1 MLPVENIYS
10 DSRHNTYDSNSSS
23 DFKIDVPV
31 NSALPANTA
40 FYATDITAPSVGT
53 PLKLEGLMLST
64 SAPMVPHPLP
74 LNDPSLR
81 EATPARVLP
90 MLWLMY

>member
-10 DSRHNTYDSNSSS
+10 DSRHNTYDSNSSN
-23 DFKIDVPV
+23 DFKIYLPV
-31 NSALPANTA
+31 NIALPANTV
-40 FYATDITAPSVGT
+40 FYATDITVPSVGT
-53 PLKLEGLMLST
+53 PLKLEGLMLYT

-74 LNDPSLR
+74 LHDPSLR
-81 EATPARVLP
+81 EATPSRVLP